1 MDERNEKEKDNLQSL
16 GSRDG
21 YDDDDKGFRGDD
33 SKYQGQTLAN
43 NYLTVINT
51 SASIIDAE
59 DHAYDQHYER
69 T

>member
-16 GSRDG
+16 VALDG
-21 YDDDDKGFRGDD
+21 YDDDDKGFCGDD

-51 SASIIDAE
+51 SASIIGCA
-59 DHAYDQHYER
+59 DHAYHQD
-69 T
+69 

>member
-16 GSRDG
+16 GSGDG
-21 YDDDDKGFRGDD
+21 YDDDDKGFCGDD

-51 SASIIDAE
+51 SASIIG
-59 DHAYDQHYER
+59 
-69 T
+69 

>member
-1 MDERNEKEKDNLQSL
+1 MDERDEKEKSL
-16 GSRDG
+16 GSGDG
-21 YDDDDKGFRGDD
+21 YDDDDKGFCGDD

-59 DHAYDQHYER
+59 DQAYNQHYER

>member
-16 GSRDG
+16 GSGDG
-21 YDDDDKGFRGDD
+21 YDDDDKGFCGDD

-51 SASIIDAE
+51 SASIIGCA
-59 DHAYDQHYER
+59 DHAYHQD
-69 T
+69 